1 MFKKYFMRMNDDE
14 STNLCALSIQAHRI
28 CEQLHNMNLDD
39 LSGKTIGKVHN
50 TGADF
55 DEFTL

>member
-1 MFKKYFMRMNDDE
+1 MRIKDDE
-14 STNLCALSIQAHRI
+14 STTVCARSIQAHRI

-50 TGADF
+50 TGADL